1 MIYILLK
8 IVLSFIISVLFMMIA
23 YYTHLRL
30 EYYTRPDFDKS
41 SADKLGLVYSRI
53 VGPLLWLVILFT
65 I

>member
-30 EYYTRPDFDKS
+30 EYYTRSDFDKS
-41 SADKLGLVYSRI
+41 GVDKLGLIYSRI